1 MTSLK
6 PLNLQFDKMITQR
19 FKQKKVLYFFSVIL
33 IMLGTSFIW
42 KTGTG
47 KQKTR
52 DLNPYITNAK
62 EGKLS
67 SIISASGEL
76 QAEKSLNINPHRQ
89 GLINEVYVKEGDSV
103 LKNQLIARIES
114 RDYPFRL
121 NEIQTEYENKKDAY
135 ERRQYLF
142 KEGAISEESYKQYR
156 KDFLTS
162 KARLEQIQVEGNELY
177 IRAPFKGIITARYA
191 EPGSYVSPNS
201 MSSANSGST
210 KNSVVEI
217 SQGLEV
223 LAKVPESE
231 IGRIAIDQTGV
242 VQVEAFPEE
251 RFNSIVS
258 YIAPRAIKNNNVT
271 SFQVKL
277 SLINPPEKLRIGM
290 TADVEFQ
297 SGETE
302 LQTLVPTVAIVTRE
316 GKPGLLVVG
325 EDKKPVFQ
333 KVELGS
339 SGGSKTAIISGIS
352 PGEII
357 FIDLPPWAKPRSK

>member
-1 MTSLK
+1 
-6 PLNLQFDKMITQR
+6 MIDQVL
-19 FKQKKVLYFFSVIL
+19 KQKKTIYIISFIL
-33 IMLGTSFIW
+33 IMLGSSFAW
-42 KTGTG
+42 KTGPG
-47 KQKTR
+47 KQKSR
-52 DLNPYITNAK
+52 DLTPYTTNAE
-62 EGKLS
+62 EGRLS

-76 QAEKSLNINPHRQ
+76 QAEKSLNISPHRQ
-89 GLINEVYVKEGDSV
+89 GLINEIYVEEGDSI

-121 NEIQTEYENKKDAY
+121 NEIKTEYENKKEAY
-135 ERRQYLF
+135 ERRQFLF

-162 KARLEQIQVEGNELY
+162 KARLEQIQVEGKELF
-177 IRAPFKGIITARYA
+177 IRAPFKGIITAKYA
-191 EPGSYVSPNS
+191 EPGSFVSPNS
-201 MSSANSGST
+201 QSPTSANS

-231 IGRIAIDQTGV
+231 IGRIEIGQSGIV
-242 VQVEAFPEE
+242 RVEAFPEE
-251 RFNSIVS
+251 RFKSLVS
-258 YIAPRAIKNNNVT
+258 YIAPRALKNNNVT

-277 SLINPPEKLRIGM
+277 SLINPPPKLRIGM

-297 SGETE
+297 SGKTN
-302 LQTLVPTVAIVTRE
+302 LQTLVPTVAIITRE
-316 GKPGLLVVG
+316 GEPGLLVVG
-325 EDKKPVFQ
+325 DNNNPTFQ

-339 SGGSKTAIISGIS
+339 SSGSKTAILSGIS

-357 FIDLPPWAKPRSK
+357 FIDLPPWAKTRN